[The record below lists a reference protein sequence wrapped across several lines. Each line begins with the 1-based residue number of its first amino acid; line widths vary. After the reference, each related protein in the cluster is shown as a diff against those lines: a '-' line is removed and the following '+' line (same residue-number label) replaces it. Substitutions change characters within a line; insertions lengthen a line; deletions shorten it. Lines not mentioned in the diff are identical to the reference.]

1 MATAMAP
8 DVEPEDWTEF
18 RANPEGD
25 PPTTVAELLWTL
37 ISLALLVLLVAFL
50 VNDHPLRA
58 LTH

>member
-1 MATAMAP
+1 MAP

-25 PPTTVAELLWTL
+25 PPTTYAELLWTL
-37 ISLALLVLLVAFL
+37 ISLALLVMLVAFL

-58 LTH
+58 LTN